1 MRSIRSCNTL
11 HGSSGSS
18 SDAHLLQMLSLSDA
32 GITTNQRVNRCLL
45 PARCSSAFCVPI
57 YFGGGRPA
65 KTSVRVNCEGDAD
78 SETTNSR
85 TGPARPGRVRT
96 AHRRYAWLSIIYS
109 HIRSSTGFV
118 ETPHDVNIT
127 AGADPSLVVDS
138 TRLDSTPT
146 SVCLSV
152 YMSVWCLGGAA
163 VRASAPGRGVIK

>member
-1 MRSIRSCNTL
+1 
-11 HGSSGSS
+11 
-18 SDAHLLQMLSLSDA
+18 MLSLSDA

-138 TRLDSTPT
+138 TRRLRL
-146 SVCLSV
+146 SVCLCT
-152 YMSVWCLGGAA
+152 CLYGVFVAQRLGRRTFDRLVAG
-163 VRASAPGRGVIK
+163 STPGRGVIKSPESTQPSIHPG